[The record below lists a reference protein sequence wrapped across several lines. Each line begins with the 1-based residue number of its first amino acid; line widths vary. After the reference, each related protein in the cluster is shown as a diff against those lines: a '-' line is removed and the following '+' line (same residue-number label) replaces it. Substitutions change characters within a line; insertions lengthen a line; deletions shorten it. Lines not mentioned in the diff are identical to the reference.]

1 MFVPSL
7 GNHFFFFL
15 LLIFFFFFKKY
26 PASTLLNLISYVGF
40 LLTGDEQHKPELKLT

>member
-7 GNHFFFFL
+7 GNL
-15 LLIFFFFFKKY
+15 FFFFFASSFFFFFNKF